1 MELPTFDEANA
12 KIEANNFTALDRFV
26 FDNEPD
32 GPAEERFFREG
43 LKALMDFVAST
54 TKADERQRIKYELG
68 TMYGD
73 SVIHGPTLRAVMEP
87 RQ

>member
-1 MELPTFDEANA
+1 MELPTYAEADA
-12 KIEANNFTALDRFV
+12 RIEANTFTAIDRFI
-26 FDNEPD
+26 FDHEPV
-32 GPAEERFFREG
+32 GPAEERSFRDG
-43 LKALMDFVAST
+43 LKALIDFVASAT
-54 TKADERQRIKYELG
+54 RADERQRIKYELG